1 MTASPFHSRHA
12 GGGMALTFGLVLLQ
26 WVQVIVMAVT
36 TPVAAFAADSER
48 PAAATPSTVRISFVE
63 SFRRDEASTP
73 VSAVGLRWS
82 PADGQTPP
90 ARVLV
95 LVDTSASQMGD
106 FRRSGRDALAGMLQT
121 ARPADRYLAAA
132 ADVTCVPLGEGF
144 VPVGNAG
151 MQQSLAALDART
163 PLGSTDLI
171 GVLDRATELF
181 GDNQAGDPGTGR
193 SIVYIGDGPGLGG
206 IDPGDFQRILE
217 TLRGKHITFSAIGIG
232 PQVNWPCLAALA
244 SATGGMLLVP
254 DDAVSAKD
262 AGGRMA
268 QLAVAAIAW
277 PEQVALSSTS
287 SDAAPRMLP
296 ARMPPLRADRDSVI
310 LVGGPLESVSIEML
324 LDTGKAALTAP
335 PVVLEVPPTPPQE
348 EHAYLE
354 ELARNALN
362 TAGAFLPLLG
372 REGLDLARR
381 AIRGEAATLAAL
393 SRQAEAAGAHD
404 AAQRLAQA
412 SLRRDPDNA
421 AAAVIRSVA
430 QRGSD
435 QVAEELPA
443 DVLPPVGADS
453 GSDELADI
461 NALRKVRAQQLE
473 QETAVRLR
481 NARHLMMTDPDQAR
495 SDLKDLQQAVN
506 SSDDLDAAMRDRLAR
521 QIEMS
526 IRESVVRSREKVE
539 CDLAN
544 ERRAAIGRERQRL
557 DGELRAKE
565 ERFKQLTERYTAL
578 LTTGIEQRYQ
588 RPLIQQHDDPI
599 QLANDPAG
607 QYDEFI
613 RAEREVADEMAVE
626 ASRIYGNYP
635 MPMTAREVARTA
647 PIVARTLHYD
657 SQNVRYRREMQRNFM
672 DALHLV
678 DLAAIP
684 FVDEPPIHYPN
695 AARWREITKL
705 REKYKSVDLANPG
718 SSEQRLY
725 DALDQTVDELNFQ
738 ETPLRDVINQLKDK
752 YDIPIL
758 ADKKAFED
766 AGLDL
771 DTTVV
776 TQNVSG
782 ISLRSALRLLLGDID
797 LTYLIKDEVMLITT
811 KDKAAE
817 NLVIKVYPVGDLV
830 MPLSAGGG
838 VNPFQTG
845 GGMGGAGGV
854 NSGMGGGGMGGGGM
868 GGGGM
873 GGGMFQISDARDR
886 VARREKPN
894 PTALPQN
901 PRSTPTAAPASR
913 PGAQQAQAAGTA
925 ADKNALD
932 DVGLPSSV
940 MDSSDLRSAVTAYLT
955 AEPAPSDATT
965 ASGPSGTDARD
976 MAIRMARLR
985 VTAAELGRQG
995 RFDRAADLLSAAIAC
1010 GRAEPW
1016 MYEAL
1021 AVAMEA
1027 AGQPHEE
1034 VERALLSTAEFASSP
1049 ADLLA
1054 LANYLARFGS
1064 PGRAIRL
1071 CKQVTNLDP
1080 ANREAYAL
1088 AMTLAARSDDA
1099 ATLRW
1104 ACPGVLSHE
1113 WPADQREI
1121 FTRAARLSKLTIDAL
1136 EKAGHAD
1143 EAADF
1148 RARVDRALVRDIELE
1163 LSWNGDADIDMIVE
1177 EPPGTVCS
1185 LSSPRSTSG
1194 GTLLADSDATVDPT
1208 NTTHRERYVAA
1219 EAFPGT
1225 YRILVRRAWGKVA
1238 ADTVTATVV
1247 LYRGT
1252 DNEQRLKRQLAVRAD
1267 DAMVSIEVPAGRR
1280 QEPLLDAQ
1288 VAQDVVAQQQ
1298 LGNAILAQQLAGMV
1312 DPSAAASLSQSRGTP
1327 RATGTPGM
1335 PFFRSGAVGY
1345 QPVITTLPE
1354 GTNMF
1359 AQAVVSADRRYVRIT
1374 STPLFSGVG
1383 QVTQFN
1389 FSGGGAQGTGGAGG
1403 GGGGMGG
1410 GGMGGGGMGGG
1421 GMGGGGM
1428 GGGGMG
1434 GGGMGG
1440 GGMGGGGMGG
1450 GMGGGGMGM
1459 CWVAREVYGHENP
1472 KWLQFRDWLRS
1483 DAPRWLHDAYAAHGE
1498 EFALWI
1504 HDKPAAKSAVRLLM
1518 DQAIK

>member
-12 GGGMALTFGLVLLQ
+12 VGGMALTFGITLLQ
-26 WVQVIVMAVT
+26 WIQVMWIQVMWMQVMWIQVILTAVT
-36 TPVAAFAADSER
+36 TPAAAFAADAER

-63 SFRRDEASTP
+63 SFRRDEASVT
-73 VSAVGLRWS
+73 VSAVGMRWS
-82 PADGQTPP
+82 PPAGQTPP

-121 ARPADRYLAAA
+121 ARPADHYLTAA
-132 ADVTCVPLGEGF
+132 ADLTCVPLGEGF
-144 VPVGNAG
+144 VPVGDAS

-171 GVLDRATELF
+171 EVLDRATELF
-181 GDNQAGDPGTGR
+181 GDNQATDPGAGR

-217 TLRGKHITFSAIGIG
+217 ALRGKHIAFSAIGIG

-254 DDAVSAKD
+254 DDVVVSAKD

-268 QLAVAAIAW
+268 QLAVAATAW
-277 PEQVALSSTS
+277 PEQVALSSTA

-296 ARMPPLRADRDSVI
+296 ARMPPLRGDRDSVI

-381 AIRGEAATLAAL
+381 AIRGEAATLAEL

-412 SLRRDPDNA
+412 SLRRDPDNT
-421 AAAVIRSVA
+421 AAAVIRAVA

-435 QVAEELPA
+435 SVPEELPA
-443 DVLPPVGADS
+443 DMLPPVGVDS
-453 GSDELADI
+453 GSNELAEI

-481 NARHLMMTDPDQAR
+481 NARHLMMTNPDQAR
-495 SDLKDLQQAVN
+495 SDLKDLQQALN

-557 DGELRAKE
+557 DGALRAKE

-588 RPLIQQHDDPI
+588 RPLIQQHDDPL
-599 QLANDPAG
+599 QLANDPSG
-607 QYDEFI
+607 EYDEFI

-635 MPMTAREVARTA
+635 MPMMAREVAVTA

-657 SQNVRYRREMQRNFM
+657 AQNVRYRREMQRNFM

-684 FVDEPPIHYPN
+684 FVDEPPIHYPD
-695 AARWREITKL
+695 AARWRDITKR

-718 SSEQRLY
+718 SSEKRLY

-854 NSGMGGGGMGGGGM
+854 NSGQGGGGMGGGM

-894 PTALPQN
+894 PTALPQS
-901 PRSTPTAAPASR
+901 PRPTPAAAAASPR
-913 PGAQQAQAAGTA
+913 GPQQAQAARSTA
-925 ADKNALD
+925 GVKNELD
-932 DVGLPSSV
+932 DIGLPSSII
-940 MDSSDLRSAVTAYLT
+940 DSSDMRAAVTAYLT
-955 AEPAPSDATT
+955 AEPATSDATT
-965 ASGPSGTDARD
+965 AGGPSGADARD

-1027 AGQPHEE
+1027 AGQPHDE

-1049 ADLLA
+1049 SDLLA

-1088 AMTLAARSDDA
+1088 AMTLAARSDDV

-1121 FTRAARLSKLTIDAL
+1121 FTRAARLSKTTIDAL

-1143 EAADF
+1143 EATDF
-1148 RARVDRALVRDIELE
+1148 RARVDQALVRDIELE

-1298 LGNAILAQQLAGMV
+1298 LGRAILAQQLAGMV

-1345 QPVITTLPE
+1345 QPVISTLPE

-1374 STPLFSGVG
+1374 TTPLFSGVG

-1389 FSGGGAQGTGGAGG
+1389 SSGGGAQGTGGGGGGGAGG
-1403 GGGGMGG
+1403 GMGGGGGGMGGQQGGGMGG
-1410 GGMGGGGMGGG
+1410 GGMGGGGGGMQGGGG
-1421 GMGGGGM
+1421 GMQGGGGGM
-1428 GGGGMG
+1428 QGGGG
-1434 GGGMGG
+1434 
-1440 GGMGGGGMGG
+1440 
-1450 GMGGGGMGM
+1450 
-1459 CWVAREVYGHENP
+1459 A
-1472 KWLQFRDWLRS
+1472 F
-1483 DAPRWLHDAYAAHGE
+1483 
-1498 EFALWI
+1498 
-1504 HDKPAAKSAVRLLM
+1504 
-1518 DQAIK
+1518 

>member
-1 MTASPFHSRHA
+1 MAASAFYRRHA
-12 GGGMALTFGLVLLQ
+12 GGGLCLPFGFAAIPVLVIS
-26 WVQVIVMAVT
+26 VIQGIVAAVT
-36 TPVAAFAADSER
+36 IPAAAFAANAER
-48 PAAATPSTVRISFVE
+48 PAAATPSAVRISFVE
-63 SFRRDEASTP
+63 SFRRDGESAPVTAIGMRWTP
-73 VSAVGLRWS
+73 
-82 PADGQTPP
+82 PAEKAPP

-106 FRRSGRDALAGMLQT
+106 FRRSGHDALAGMLET
-121 ARPADRYLAAA
+121 ARPVDRYLAAA
-132 ADVTCVPLGEGF
+132 VDVACVPLGDGF
-144 VPVGNAG
+144 VPAG
-151 MQQSLAALDART
+151 DQAIQRSLDALEART

-171 GVLDRATELF
+171 EVLDRAIELM
-181 GDNQAGDPGTGR
+181 GDAQGAAPAGGR

-206 IDPGDFQRILE
+206 IDPDDFQRILE

-254 DDAVSAKD
+254 DETVSAKD

-268 QLAVAAIAW
+268 QLAVAATAW
-277 PEQVALSSTS
+277 PEQVAISSAA
-287 SDAAPRMLP
+287 SDTGLRMLP
-296 ARMPPLRADRDSVI
+296 ARMPPLRSDRDSVI

-324 LDTGKAALTAP
+324 LDTGEAALTAP

-354 ELARNALN
+354 ELARNALD
-362 TAGAFLPLLG
+362 TSGAFLPLLG

-381 AIRGEAATLAAL
+381 AIRGEAATLAEL

-404 AAQRLAQA
+404 AAMRLAQA
-412 SLRRDPDNA
+412 SLRRDPDNT

-430 QRGSD
+430 QQIPESGIPD
-435 QVAEELPA
+435 PATGELPP
-443 DVLPPVGADS
+443 DMLPPAVPDS
-453 GSDELADI
+453 VSGELADI

-481 NARHLMMTDPDQAR
+481 NARHLMMSDPDQSR
-495 SDLKDLQQAVN
+495 SNLKDLQQAVN
-506 SSDDLDAAMRDRLAR
+506 SSDDLDAALRDRLSR

-635 MPMTAREVARTA
+635 MPMMAREVARTA

-695 AARWREITKL
+695 ADRWREITKL
-705 REKYKSVDLANPG
+705 REKYKSVDLGNPG
-718 SSEQRLY
+718 SSEKRLY
-725 DALDQTVDELNFQ
+725 EALDQPVDELNFQ

-854 NSGMGGGGMGGGGM
+854 NSGQGGGGMGGGMGGGGM
-868 GGGGM
+868 G

-894 PTALPQN
+894 PTALPQS
-901 PRSTPTAAPASR
+901 PRQAPLSKPAPTAVDT
-913 PGAQQAQAAGTA
+913 GNDVDG
-925 ADKNALD
+925 
-932 DVGLPSSV
+932 VGLPASV
-940 MDSSDLRSAVTAYLT
+940 TDASDMRAAVKAYLT
-955 AEPAPSDATT
+955 AEPARADATS
-965 ASGPSGTDARD
+965 ASSTGGADGRDMRD

-995 RFDRAADLLSAAIAC
+995 RFDRAADLLSSAIAC

-1027 AGQPHEE
+1027 AGQPREE
-1034 VERALLSTAEFASSP
+1034 VERALLSTAEFAASP
-1049 ADLLA
+1049 SDLLA

-1088 AMTLAARSDDA
+1088 AMTLAARSDDV

-1121 FTRAARLSKLTIDAL
+1121 FTRAARLSKTTIDTL
-1136 EKAGHAD
+1136 EKTGHAD
-1143 EAADF
+1143 DAADF
-1148 RARVDRALVRDIELE
+1148 RTRVDRALVRDIDVE

-1194 GTLLADSDATVDPT
+1194 GTLLADSDATADPA
-1208 NTTHRERYVAA
+1208 NTTHRERYVAT

-1252 DNEQRLKRQLAVRAD
+1252 ENEQRLKRQVAIRAD

-1280 QEPLLDAQ
+1280 QQLLLDAQ
-1288 VAQDVVAQQQ
+1288 VAQDVVTQQQ
-1298 LGNAILAQQLAGMV
+1298 LGRAILAQQLAGMA
-1312 DPSAAASLSQSRGTP
+1312 DSSAAASLSQSRGTP
-1327 RATGTPGM
+1327 RSTGAPGM

-1345 QPVITTLPE
+1345 QPVISTLPE

-1374 STPLFSGVG
+1374 TTPLFSGVG

-1410 GGMGGGGMGGG
+1410 GGGGMGGG

-1440 GGMGGGGMGG
+1440 GGG
-1450 GMGGGGMGM
+1450 GMGGGGGGQQGGG
-1459 CWVAREVYGHENP
+1459 A
-1472 KWLQFRDWLRS
+1472 F
-1483 DAPRWLHDAYAAHGE
+1483 
-1498 EFALWI
+1498 
-1504 HDKPAAKSAVRLLM
+1504 
-1518 DQAIK
+1518 

>member
-1 MTASPFHSRHA
+1 M
-12 GGGMALTFGLVLLQ
+12 
-26 WVQVIVMAVT
+26 
-36 TPVAAFAADSER
+36 
-48 PAAATPSTVRISFVE
+48 
-63 SFRRDEASTP
+63 
-73 VSAVGLRWS
+73 
-82 PADGQTPP
+82 
-90 ARVLV
+90 
-95 LVDTSASQMGD
+95 
-106 FRRSGRDALAGMLQT
+106 
-121 ARPADRYLAAA
+121 
-132 ADVTCVPLGEGF
+132 
-144 VPVGNAG
+144 
-151 MQQSLAALDART
+151 
-163 PLGSTDLI
+163 
-171 GVLDRATELF
+171 
-181 GDNQAGDPGTGR
+181 
-193 SIVYIGDGPGLGG
+193 
-206 IDPGDFQRILE
+206 
-217 TLRGKHITFSAIGIG
+217 FSAIGIG
-232 PQVNWPCLAALA
+232 PQINWPCLAALA

-254 DDAVSAKD
+254 DETVSVKD
-262 AGGRMA
+262 VGGRMA
-268 QLAVAAIAW
+268 HLAVAAAAW
-277 PEQVALSSTS
+277 PEQVAISS
-287 SDAAPRMLP
+287 AASHARLRMLP
-296 ARMPPLRADRDSVI
+296 ARMPPLRGDRDSVV
-310 LVGGPLESVSIEML
+310 LVEGPLESASIEML
-324 LDTGKAALTAP
+324 LDTGTAALTAP
-335 PVVLEVPPTPPQE
+335 PVALDVPPVQPQE

-354 ELARNALN
+354 ELVRNARE

-372 REGLDLARR
+372 REGLDLARH
-381 AIRGEAATLAAL
+381 AIRGEAATLATL

-404 AAQRLAQA
+404 AALRLAQA

-421 AAAVIRSVA
+421 TAAVIRSVA
-430 QRGSD
+430 QKIPNPGIPGPS
-435 QVAEELPA
+435 AEA
-443 DVLPPVGADS
+443 LPPDMLPPAFSDAAS
-453 GSDELADI
+453 DAGSDELADI
-461 NALRKVRAQQLE
+461 NAMRKVRAQQLE

-481 NARHLMMTDPDQAR
+481 NARHLMMTNPDQAR
-495 SDLKDLQQAVN
+495 SDLKDLQQAVIN
-506 SSDDLDAAMRDRLAR
+506 SSDDLDAAMRDRLSR

-526 IRESVVRSREKVE
+526 LRESVVRSREKVE

-557 DGELRAKE
+557 DGDLRARE

-578 LTTGIEQRYQ
+578 LTKGIEQRYQ

-599 QLANDPAG
+599 QLANDPSG
-607 QYDEFI
+607 DYDEFI
-613 RAEREVADEMAVE
+613 RAEREVTDEMAVE

-647 PIVARTLHYD
+647 PIVARMLHYD

-695 AARWREITKL
+695 ADRWREITKL

-718 SSEQRLY
+718 SSEKRLY
-725 DALDQTVDELNFQ
+725 DALNQPVEEMNFQ

-752 YDIPIL
+752 YDIPII

-817 NLVIKVYPVGDLV
+817 NLVVKVYPVGDLV

-854 NSGMGGGGMGGGGM
+854 NSGQGGGIQAGGVGGNGM
-868 GGGGM
+868 
-873 GGGMFQISDARDR
+873 GGMFQISDARAR

-894 PTALPQN
+894 PAALPQN
-901 PRSTPTAAPASR
+901 PRSKPAAAVASPRDPQPSPAERPTTGVSNE
-913 PGAQQAQAAGTA
+913 
-925 ADKNALD
+925 ADD
-932 DVGLPSSV
+932 IGLPSSV
-940 MDSSDLRSAVTAYLT
+940 MDSSDMRAAITAYLT
-955 AEPAPSDATT
+955 AEPARSDA
-965 ASGPSGTDARD
+965 ASASSTSGMESRDIRD

-1027 AGQPHEE
+1027 AGQPRGD

-1054 LANYLARFGS
+1054 LAHYLARFGS

-1088 AMTLAARSDDA
+1088 AMTLAARSDDV

-1136 EKAGHAD
+1136 DKAGHAD

-1177 EPPGTVCS
+1177 EPAGTVCS
-1185 LSSPRSTSG
+1185 LSSPRSSSG
-1194 GTLLADSDATVDPT
+1194 GTLLADSDATSDPA

-1252 DNEQRLKRQLAVRAD
+1252 DNEQRLKRQLAVRTE

-1280 QEPLLDAQ
+1280 QELLLDAQ
-1288 VAQDVVAQQQ
+1288 VAQDVVTQQQ
-1298 LGNAILAQQLAGMV
+1298 FGRAILAQQLAGMA
-1312 DPSAAASLSQSRGTP
+1312 DASAAASLSRSRGTP
-1327 RATGTPGM
+1327 RTTGTPGL

-1345 QPVITTLPE
+1345 QPVISTLPE

-1383 QVTQFN
+1383 QVTQFS
-1389 FSGGGAQGTGGAGG
+1389 FSGGGTGGAGG
-1403 GGGGMGG
+1403 AGGAGGGMGGGGMGGGGMGG

-1450 GMGGGGMGM
+1450 GMGGGGMGI

-1483 DAPRWLHDAYAAHGE
+1483 DAPRWLHDVYAAHGE

-1518 DQAIK
+1518 DQAIE

>member
-1 MTASPFHSRHA
+1 
-12 GGGMALTFGLVLLQ
+12 MALTFGLTLVQ
-26 WVQVIVMAVT
+26 WVHVILMVVA
-36 TPVAAFAADSER
+36 TPAAAFAADGER

-63 SFRRDEASTP
+63 SFQRDQASTT

-82 PADGQTPP
+82 PPDGQTPP

-106 FRRSGRDALAGMLQT
+106 FRRSGRDALAGMFQT
-121 ARPADRYLAAA
+121 ARPSDRYLAAA
-132 ADVTCVPLGEGF
+132 ADVTCLPLGEGF

-171 GVLDRATELF
+171 EVLDRATELF
-181 GDNQAGDPGTGR
+181 GDNQAADPVTGR

-206 IDPGDFQRILE
+206 VDPGDFQRILE

-254 DDAVSAKD
+254 DDLVSAKD

-287 SDAAPRMLP
+287 SDTAPRMLP
-296 ARMPPLRADRDSVI
+296 ARMPPLRGDRDSVI

-435 QVAEELPA
+435 QEVEELPA
-443 DVLPPVGADS
+443 DMLPPVGPDS

-481 NARHLMMTDPDQAR
+481 NARHLMMTDPDQSR

-657 SQNVRYRREMQRNFM
+657 AQNVRYRREMQRNFM

-705 REKYKSVDLANPG
+705 REKYKSVDLGNPG

-725 DALDQTVDELNFQ
+725 DALDQTVDDLNFQ

-838 VNPFQTG
+838 INPFQTG

-854 NSGMGGGGMGGGGM
+854 NSGQGGGIQAGGMGGN
-868 GGGGM
+868 GM

-886 VARREKPN
+886 LARREKPN

-901 PRSTPTAAPASR
+901 PRQASQSTPAPA
-913 PGAQQAQAAGTA
+913 A
-925 ADKNALD
+925 ADTSTAPD
-932 DVGLPSSV
+932 GVGLPASVVDSS
-940 MDSSDLRSAVTAYLT
+940 MDSTAMRAAVTAYLT
-955 AEPAPSDATT
+955 AEPARSET
-965 ASGPSGTDARD
+965 APSGSGSAADSRD
-976 MAIRMARLR
+976 MALRMARLR

-1027 AGQPHEE
+1027 AGQPREE
-1034 VERALLSTAEFASSP
+1034 VERALLSTAEFASTP
-1049 ADLLA
+1049 FDLLA

-1088 AMTLAARSDDA
+1088 AMTLAARSDDV

-1104 ACPGVLSHE
+1104 ACPGVLAHE

-1121 FTRAARLSKLTIDAL
+1121 FTRAARLSKTTIDAL

-1143 EAADF
+1143 EAAEF

-1185 LSSPRSTSG
+1185 LSSPRSASG
-1194 GTLLADSDATVDPT
+1194 GTLLADSDATADPA

-1225 YRILVRRAWGKVA
+1225 YRVLVRRAWGKVA

-1252 DNEQRLKRQLAVRAD
+1252 DNEQRLKRQVAVRAD

-1288 VAQDVVAQQQ
+1288 VAQDVATQQQ
-1298 LGNAILAQQLAGMV
+1298 LGRAILAQQLAGMA
-1312 DPSAAASLSQSRGTP
+1312 DPSAAASLSQSRGTQRP
-1327 RATGTPGM
+1327 TGTPGM

-1345 QPVITTLPE
+1345 QPIITTLPE

-1374 STPLFSGVG
+1374 TTPLFSGVG

-1389 FSGGGAQGTGGAGG
+1389 FSGGGAQGSSGAGG

-1450 GMGGGGMGM
+1450 GGMGGGGGM
-1459 CWVAREVYGHENP
+1459 QGGGGA
-1472 KWLQFRDWLRS
+1472 F
-1483 DAPRWLHDAYAAHGE
+1483 
-1498 EFALWI
+1498 
-1504 HDKPAAKSAVRLLM
+1504 
-1518 DQAIK
+1518 

>member
-1 MTASPFHSRHA
+1 MAASPFHRRHE
-12 GGGMALTFGLVLLQ
+12 GGGMRLTCGLAVIR
-26 WVQVIVMAVT
+26 QVMPGIVVSGMV
-36 TPVAAFAADSER
+36 VAITMPAAIFAANGER
-48 PAAATPSTVRISFVE
+48 PAAATPPAVNISFVE
-63 SFRRDEASTP
+63 SFRRDGGSAP
-73 VSAVGLRWS
+73 VTAIGLRWT
-82 PADGQTPP
+82 PAAEKAPP

-106 FRRSGRDALAGMLQT
+106 FRRSARDALAGMLET

-132 ADVTCVPLGEGF
+132 ADVACVPLGDGF
-144 VPVGNAG
+144 VPAG
-151 MQQSLAALDART
+151 DPAAKTSLTALDART

-171 GVLDRATELF
+171 EVLDRAVELV
-181 GDNQAGDPGTGR
+181 GETQAAAPSGGR

-254 DDAVSAKD
+254 DETVSAKD

-268 QLAVAAIAW
+268 QLAVAATAW
-277 PEQVALSSTS
+277 PEQVAIST
-287 SDAAPRMLP
+287 AAPEAGLRMLP
-296 ARMPPLRADRDSVI
+296 ARMPPLRGDRDSVV
-310 LVGGPLESVSIEML
+310 LVEGPLDAATIEML
-324 LDTGKAALTAP
+324 LDTGAAVLTAP
-335 PVVLEVPPTPPQE
+335 PVSLDLPATQPQE

-354 ELARNALN
+354 ELARNARD

-381 AIRGEAATLAAL
+381 AIRGEAATLAVL

-404 AAQRLAQA
+404 AALRLAQA
-412 SLRRDPDNA
+412 SLRRDPDNT
-421 AAAVIRSVA
+421 AAAVVRSVA
-430 QRGSD
+430 Q
-435 QVAEELPA
+435 QIPAPPAEELTP
-443 DVLPPVGADS
+443 DMLPPATSDFDA

-481 NARHLMMTDPDQAR
+481 NARHLMMSDPDQSRAN
-495 SDLKDLQQAVN
+495 LKDLQQAVN
-506 SSDDLDAAMRDRLAR
+506 SSDDLDAAMRDRLSR

-588 RPLIQQHDDPI
+588 RPLVQQHDDPI
-599 QLANDPAG
+599 QLANDPSG
-607 QYDEFI
+607 EYDEFI

-635 MPMTAREVARTA
+635 MPMTAREIARTA

-695 AARWREITKL
+695 ADRWREITK
-705 REKYKSVDLANPG
+705 RRAKYKSVDLANPG
-718 SSEQRLY
+718 SAEKRLY
-725 DALDQTVDELNFQ
+725 DALDQPVDELNFQ

-854 NSGMGGGGMGGGGM
+854 NSGQGAGGGMGGGM

-901 PRSTPTAAPASR
+901 PRPAPQSTPAPA
-913 PGAQQAQAAGTA
+913 A
-925 ADKNALD
+925 ADTSTAPD
-932 DVGLPSSV
+932 GVGLPASVVASS
-940 MDSSDLRSAVTAYLT
+940 MDSTAMRAAVAAYLT
-955 AEPAPSDATT
+955 AEPARSEA
-965 ASGPSGTDARD
+965 ASSGSGSAADSRD
-976 MAIRMARLR
+976 MALRMARLR

-1027 AGQPHEE
+1027 AGQPREE
-1034 VERALLSTAEFASSP
+1034 VERALLSTAEFASTP
-1049 ADLLA
+1049 FDLLA

-1088 AMTLAARSDDA
+1088 AMTLAARSDDV

-1104 ACPGVLSHE
+1104 ACPGVLAHE

-1121 FTRAARLSKLTIDAL
+1121 FTRAARLSKTTIDTL

-1143 EAADF
+1143 EAAEF

-1185 LSSPRSTSG
+1185 LSSPRSASG
-1194 GTLLADSDATVDPT
+1194 GTLLADSDATADPA

-1225 YRILVRRAWGKVA
+1225 YRVLVRRAWGKVA

-1252 DNEQRLKRQLAVRAD
+1252 DNEQRLKRQVAVRAD
-1267 DAMVSIEVPAGRR
+1267 DAMVTIEVPAGRR

-1288 VAQDVVAQQQ
+1288 VAQDVATQQQ
-1298 LGNAILAQQLAGMV
+1298 LGRAILAQQLAGMA
-1312 DPSAAASLSQSRGTP
+1312 DSSAAASLSQSRGTQRP
-1327 RATGTPGM
+1327 TGTPGM

-1374 STPLFSGVG
+1374 TTPLFSGVG

-1389 FSGGGAQGTGGAGG
+1389 FSGGGAQGTGGGGGGGGGMGG

-1428 GGGGMG
+1428 QGGGGGMQGGGGGGGMG
-1434 GGGMGG
+1434 GG
-1440 GGMGGGGMGG
+1440 
-1450 GMGGGGMGM
+1450 
-1459 CWVAREVYGHENP
+1459 A
-1472 KWLQFRDWLRS
+1472 F
-1483 DAPRWLHDAYAAHGE
+1483 
-1498 EFALWI
+1498 
-1504 HDKPAAKSAVRLLM
+1504 
-1518 DQAIK
+1518 

>member
-1 MTASPFHSRHA
+1 MAASPFHRRHA
-12 GGGMALTFGLVLLQ
+12 GGGMRLPFGLAVIPVL
-26 WVQVIVMAVT
+26 VIPVLVISFIQGVLSAVT
-36 TPVAAFAADSER
+36 MPAAAFAANAER
-48 PAAATPSTVRISFVE
+48 PAAATPSAVSISFVE
-63 SFRRDEASTP
+63 SFRRDGESAPVTAIGMRWTP
-73 VSAVGLRWS
+73 
-82 PADGQTPP
+82 PAEKAPP

-106 FRRSGRDALAGMLQT
+106 FRRSGQDALAGMLET
-121 ARPADRYLAAA
+121 ARPVDRYLAAA
-132 ADVTCVPLGEGF
+132 VDVACVPLGDGF
-144 VPVGNAG
+144 VPARD
-151 MQQSLAALDART
+151 QAIQRSLDALEART

-171 GVLDRATELF
+171 EVLDRAIELM
-181 GDNQAGDPGTGR
+181 GDTQTAAPASGR

-254 DDAVSAKD
+254 DERVSAKD

-268 QLAVAAIAW
+268 QLAVAATAW
-277 PEQVALSSTS
+277 PEQVAISS
-287 SDAAPRMLP
+287 AAAEAGLRMLP
-296 ARMPPLRADRDSVI
+296 ARMPPLRGDRDSVI

-324 LDTGKAALTAP
+324 LDTGEAALTAP

-354 ELARNALN
+354 ELARNAVD

-381 AIRGEAATLAAL
+381 AIRGEAATLAEL

-404 AAQRLAQA
+404 AAMRLAQA
-412 SLRRDPDNA
+412 SLRRDPDNT

-430 QRGSD
+430 QRIPGLEIPNAGIPD
-435 QVAEELPA
+435 PA
-443 DVLPPVGADS
+443 TEQLPPDMLPPAVPDS
-453 GSDELADI
+453 VSSELADI

-481 NARHLMMTDPDQAR
+481 NARHLMMTDPDQSR
-495 SDLKDLQQAVN
+495 SNLKDLQQAVN
-506 SSDDLDAAMRDRLAR
+506 SSDDLDAAMRDRLSR

-526 IRESVVRSREKVE
+526 IRESVVRSREKLE

-588 RPLIQQHDDPI
+588 RPLVQQHDDPI
-599 QLANDPAG
+599 QLANDPSG
-607 QYDEFI
+607 EYDEFI

-635 MPMTAREVARTA
+635 MPMMAREVARTA

-695 AARWREITKL
+695 ADRWREITKL
-705 REKYKSVDLANPG
+705 RAKYKSVDLANPG
-718 SSEQRLY
+718 SSEKRLY
-725 DALDQTVDELNFQ
+725 DALDQPVDELNFQ

-854 NSGMGGGGMGGGGM
+854 NSGQGGGGMGGGMGGGGM
-868 GGGGM
+868 G

-901 PRSTPTAAPASR
+901 PRPKPT
-913 PGAQQAQAAGTA
+913 QTA
-925 ADKNALD
+925 VDTGNKVD
-932 DVGLPSSV
+932 DVGLPASV
-940 MDSSDLRSAVTAYLT
+940 TDSSDMRAAVRAYLT
-955 AEPAPSDATT
+955 AEPARSDAAP
-965 ASGPSGTDARD
+965 ASSTGGADSRDSRD

-995 RFDRAADLLSAAIAC
+995 RFDRAADLLSSAIAC

-1027 AGQPHEE
+1027 DGQPREE
-1034 VERALLSTAEFASSP
+1034 VERALLSTAEFAASP
-1049 ADLLA
+1049 SDLLA

-1071 CKQVTNLDP
+1071 CRQVTNLDP

-1088 AMTLAARSDDA
+1088 AMTLAARSDDV

-1121 FTRAARLSKLTIDAL
+1121 FTRAARLSKTTIDAL

-1148 RARVDRALVRDIELE
+1148 RTRVDRALVRDIEVE

-1194 GTLLADSDATVDPT
+1194 GTLLADSDATADPS

-1252 DNEQRLKRQLAVRAD
+1252 ENEQRLKRQVAVRAD

-1280 QEPLLDAQ
+1280 QELLLDAQ
-1288 VAQDVVAQQQ
+1288 VAQDVVTQQQ
-1298 LGNAILAQQLAGMV
+1298 LGRAILAQQLAGMA
-1312 DPSAAASLSQSRGTP
+1312 DSSAAASLSQSRGTP
-1327 RATGTPGM
+1327 RSTGTPGM

-1374 STPLFSGVG
+1374 TTPLFSGVG

-1389 FSGGGAQGTGGAGG
+1389 FSGGGAQGTGGGG
-1403 GGGGMGG
+1403 GGGGGGMGGGGGGGMGGGGLGGGGRGGGGMGG

-1421 GMGGGGM
+1421 GMGGGG
-1428 GGGGMG
+1428 GGMG
-1434 GGGMGG
+1434 GGGGGGMQGG
-1440 GGMGGGGMGG
+1440 GG
-1450 GMGGGGMGM
+1450 
-1459 CWVAREVYGHENP
+1459 A
-1472 KWLQFRDWLRS
+1472 F
-1483 DAPRWLHDAYAAHGE
+1483 
-1498 EFALWI
+1498 
-1504 HDKPAAKSAVRLLM
+1504 
-1518 DQAIK
+1518 

>member
-1 MTASPFHSRHA
+1 MAASPFHRRHA
-12 GGGMALTFGLVLLQ
+12 GGRMRLAFGFA
-26 WVQVIVMAVT
+26 VI
-36 TPVAAFAADSER
+36 PVIQGIVAAITMPAAAFAANGER
-48 PAAATPSTVRISFVE
+48 PVAAAPSAVSISFVE
-63 SFRRDEASTP
+63 SFRRDGGSAPVTAIGMRWTP
-73 VSAVGLRWS
+73 SAER
-82 PADGQTPP
+82 APP
-90 ARVLV
+90 SRVLV

-106 FRRSGRDALAGMLQT
+106 FRRSGQNALAGMLET
-121 ARPADRYLAAA
+121 ARPVDRYLAAA
-132 ADVTCVPLGEGF
+132 ADVACVPLGDGF
-144 VPVGNAG
+144 VPANDPAI
-151 MQQSLAALDART
+151 QRSLDALEART

-171 GVLDRATELF
+171 EVLDRAVELV
-181 GDNQAGDPGTGR
+181 GDTQAAASASGR

-206 IDPGDFQRILE
+206 IDPSDFQRILE

-254 DDAVSAKD
+254 DETVSAKD

-268 QLAVAAIAW
+268 HLAVAATAW
-277 PEQVALSSTS
+277 PEQVAISSAA
-287 SDAAPRMLP
+287 SDAGLLMLP
-296 ARMPPLRADRDSVI
+296 ARMPPLRSDRDSVV
-310 LVGGPLESVSIEML
+310 LVEGLLDAASIEML
-324 LDTGKAALTAP
+324 LDTGAAVLTAP
-335 PVVLEVPPTPPQE
+335 PISLEVPPTQPQE

-354 ELARNALN
+354 ELARNARD

-372 REGLDLARR
+372 REGLDLARH
-381 AIRGEAATLAAL
+381 AIRGEAATLAVL

-404 AAQRLAQA
+404 AALRLAQA
-412 SLRRDPDNA
+412 SLRRDPDNT

-430 QRGSD
+430 QQIPGPA
-435 QVAEELPA
+435 AEELPP
-443 DVLPPVGADS
+443 DMLPPAVPDS

-461 NALRKVRAQQLE
+461 NALRKVRAQQME

-495 SDLKDLQQAVN
+495 SNLKELQQAVN
-506 SSDDLDAAMRDRLAR
+506 SSDDLDAAMRDRLSR

-635 MPMTAREVARTA
+635 MPMMAREVARTA

-695 AARWREITKL
+695 ADRWREITKL

-718 SSEQRLY
+718 SAEKRLY
-725 DALDQTVDELNFQ
+725 DALDQPVDELNFQ

-845 GGMGGAGGV
+845 GGMGGAGGI

-886 VARREKPN
+886 LARREKPN
-894 PTALPQN
+894 PTALPQS
-901 PRSTPTAAPASR
+901 PRPKPAAA
-913 PGAQQAQAAGTA
+913 A
-925 ADKNALD
+925 ADTNNELD
-932 DVGLPSSV
+932 DVGLPASV
-940 MDSSDLRSAVTAYLT
+940 IDSSDMRAAVTAYLT
-955 AEPAPSDATT
+955 AEPARSDATST
-965 ASGPSGTDARD
+965 NGTSGADSRDNRDGRD

-1027 AGQPHEE
+1027 AGQPREE

-1049 ADLLA
+1049 FDLLA

-1088 AMTLAARSDDA
+1088 AMTLAARSDDV

-1104 ACPGVLSHE
+1104 ACPGVLAHE

-1121 FTRAARLSKLTIDAL
+1121 FTRAARLSKTTIDTL

-1148 RARVDRALVRDIELE
+1148 RARVDRALVRDIEVE

-1185 LSSPRSTSG
+1185 LSSPRSGSG

-1252 DNEQRLKRQLAVRAD
+1252 DNEQRLKRQVAVRAD

-1288 VAQDVVAQQQ
+1288 VAQDVVTQQQ
-1298 LGNAILAQQLAGMV
+1298 LGRAILAQQLAGMA
-1312 DPSAAASLSQSRGTP
+1312 DSSAAASLSQSRGTP
-1327 RATGTPGM
+1327 RSTGTPGM

-1345 QPVITTLPE
+1345 QPVISTLPE

-1374 STPLFSGVG
+1374 TTPLFSGVG

-1403 GGGGMGG
+1403 GGGG
-1410 GGMGGGGMGGG
+1410 GMGGGGMGGG
-1421 GMGGGGM
+1421 GMQGGGM
-1428 GGGGMG
+1428 GGGGMQ

-1440 GGMGGGGMGG
+1440 GGMQGG
-1450 GMGGGGMGM
+1450 GMGGGGMQGGGM
-1459 CWVAREVYGHENP
+1459 GGGA
-1472 KWLQFRDWLRS
+1472 F
-1483 DAPRWLHDAYAAHGE
+1483 
-1498 EFALWI
+1498 
-1504 HDKPAAKSAVRLLM
+1504 
-1518 DQAIK
+1518 

>member
-1 MTASPFHSRHA
+1 MTASPFHNRQA
-12 GGGMALTFGLVLLQ
+12 GRGMPFACGLALLPWIQIVLAA
-26 WVQVIVMAVT
+26 VIM
-36 TPVAAFAADSER
+36 
-48 PAAATPSTVRISFVE
+48 PAAAVAANGDSTAASTPSTVRISFVE
-63 SFRRDEASTP
+63 SFRRNESSVQ

-82 PADGQTPP
+82 PPAGQTPS

-132 ADVTCVPLGEGF
+132 ADVNCVPLGAGF
-144 VPVGNAG
+144 TPAGDAG
-151 MQQSLAALDART
+151 MQQSLTALDART

-171 GVLDRATELF
+171 EVLDRAMEIF
-181 GDNQAGDPGTGR
+181 GDAPATDPAAGR
-193 SIVYIGDGPGLGG
+193 AIVYIGDGPGLGG

-217 TLRGKHITFSAIGIG
+217 ALRGKHITFSAIGIG

-254 DDAVSAKD
+254 DEMVSAKD

-268 QLAVAAIAW
+268 QLAVAATAW
-277 PEQVALSSTS
+277 PEQVALSSTAA
-287 SDAAPRMLP
+287 DAGLRMLP
-296 ARMPPLRADRDSVI
+296 ARMPPLRGDRDSVI
-310 LVGGPLESVSIEML
+310 LVGGPLESASIEML

-335 PVVLEVPPTPPQE
+335 PVSLEVPPTAPHE

-354 ELARNALN
+354 ELARNAVD

-404 AAQRLAQA
+404 AALRLAQA

-421 AAAVIRSVA
+421 DAAVIRSVA
-430 QRGSD
+430 QRIPAAMAD
-435 QVAEELPA
+435 ELPA
-443 DVLPPVGADS
+443 DALPSVSSDA

-495 SDLKDLQQAVN
+495 TNLKDLQQAVH
-506 SSDDLDAAMRDRLAR
+506 SADDLDAAMRDRLSR

-578 LTTGIEQRYQ
+578 LTKGIEQRYQ

-635 MPMTAREVARTA
+635 MPMMAREVARTA
-647 PIVARTLHYD
+647 PIVARMLHYD

-695 AARWREITKL
+695 ADRWREITKL
-705 REKYKSVDLANPG
+705 RAKYKSVDLGNPG
-718 SSEQRLY
+718 SAEKKLY
-725 DALDQTVDELNFQ
+725 DALDQMVDDLNFQ

-771 DTTVV
+771 DTTVI

-873 GGGMFQISDARDR
+873 GGGGMFQVSDARER

-894 PTALPQN
+894 PAALPQN
-901 PRSTPTAAPASR
+901 PRSNPAVAPAQ
-913 PGAQQAQAAGTA
+913 PGGSQPGQAAGTK
-925 ADKNALD
+925 ADAGQELN
-932 DVGLPSSV
+932 DVGLPSSIV
-940 MDSSDLRSAVTAYLT
+940 DADDMRAAVAAYLT
-955 AEPAPSDATT
+955 AEPARSEATST
-965 ASGPSGTDARD
+965 SNPAGADTRD

-985 VTAAELGRQG
+985 VTAAELGRRG
-995 RFDRAADLLSAAIAC
+995 RFDQAADLLSAAIAC

-1027 AGQPHEE
+1027 AGRPRED

-1088 AMTLAARSDDA
+1088 AMTLAARSDDV

-1121 FTRAARLSKLTIDAL
+1121 FTRAARLSKTTIEAL

-1143 EAADF
+1143 QAADF

-1163 LSWNGDADIDMIVE
+1163 LSWNGDADVDMIVE

-1185 LSSPRSTSG
+1185 LSSPRSSSG
-1194 GTLLADSDATVDPT
+1194 GTLLADSDATSDPT

-1252 DNEQRLKRQLAVRAD
+1252 EHEQRLKRQLAVRTD

-1288 VAQDVVAQQQ
+1288 VAQDVVAQRE
-1298 LGNAILAQQLAGMV
+1298 LGHAILAQQLAGMV

-1374 STPLFSGVG
+1374 TTPLFSGVG

-1389 FSGGGAQGTGGAGG
+1389 FSGGAAQGTGGAGG
-1403 GGGGMGG
+1403 GGGGGGGGAGGGMGGGGAG

-1421 GMGGGGM
+1421 GQGGGM
-1428 GGGGMG
+1428 GGGGQ

-1440 GGMGGGGMGG
+1440 GGQGGG
-1450 GMGGGGMGM
+1450 
-1459 CWVAREVYGHENP
+1459 A
-1472 KWLQFRDWLRS
+1472 F
-1483 DAPRWLHDAYAAHGE
+1483 
-1498 EFALWI
+1498 
-1504 HDKPAAKSAVRLLM
+1504 
-1518 DQAIK
+1518 